1 MTFRRFEDID
11 AWTTARRLAKAIY
24 SLSNTEPF
32 RKDHGL
38 RDQIRRAVVS
48 MVSNIAEGHSRRS
61 DKEFAH
67 FLLTAKRSAAEAQSH
82 LYLALDQEYL
92 TAQQFQEMFA
102 ESDLYARQVSGLISY
117 LTGRRRG
124 S

>member
-1 MTFRRFEDID
+1 
-11 AWTTARRLAKAIY
+11 
-24 SLSNTEPF
+24 
-32 RKDHGL
+32 
-38 RDQIRRAVVS
+38 

-67 FLLTAKRSAAEAQSH
+67 FLFTAKSSAAEAQSH

-102 ESDLYARQVSGLISY
+102 ESELYARQVSGLISY
-117 LTGRRRG
+117 LTGHRRG

>member
-1 MTFRRFEDID
+1 VTFRRFEDID

-48 MVSNIAEGHSRRS
+48 MMSNIAEGHSRRS

-67 FLLTAKRSAAEAQSH
+67 FLFTAKSSAAEAQSH

-102 ESDLYARQVSGLISY
+102 ESELYARQVSGLISY
-117 LTGRRRG
+117 LTGHRRG

>member
-48 MVSNIAEGHSRRS
+48 MMSNIAEGHSRRS

-67 FLLTAKRSAAEAQSH
+67 FLFTAKSSAAEAQSH

-102 ESDLYARQVSGLISY
+102 ESELYARQVSGLISY
-117 LTGRRRG
+117 LTGHRRG